1 MSTPS
6 SSPDHVRRVN
16 VMLSRLSQT
25 AWIAIRALSRN
36 KLRSGLTAL
45 GIIIGVASVIA
56 MVAVGNGA
64 RIRIQSQVAALGQ
77 NLLTIFAGSSRSG
90 GVNAGAGSASVITLA
105 DVQAIRREVMDVVA
119 LSPEVS
125 TPAQAIANGRNW
137 STSIVGESPDY
148 LIIRDWKLAAGRM
161 FTEREV
167 RAAARIALIGS
178 ETATEL
184 FGPLDPLGQTVRIK
198 NIPFVITGVL
208 MSKGAGMGGQNQ
220 DDRIIVPYTT
230 VMKRL
235 TGDRYLR
242 SVNVQIGS
250 AERMEAAQQQI
261 TSLLRQRHRLAADRS
276 DDFSIFNQK
285 EIADTASSITTVITL
300 LLGAIAGISL
310 LVGGIGIMN
319 IMLVSVTERTREIG
333 IRIAVGARASA
344 IKMQFLIE
352 AITLSIFGGSVGVI
366 AGIGT
371 SKLIS
376 FAGNFKPVVSGG
388 SILLAF
394 GVSVAIGIFFGFY
407 PATRAAALDPIDALR
422 YE

>member
-1 MSTPS
+1 
-6 SSPDHVRRVN
+6 
-16 VMLSRLSQT
+16 MLSRLSQT

-105 DVQAIRREVMDVVA
+105 DVQAIRREVTDVVA

-184 FGPLDPLGQTVRIK
+184 FGPLEPLGQTVRIK

-285 EIADTASSITTVITL
+285 EIADTASSITTVITV

-376 FAGNFKPVVSGG
+376 FTGNFKPVVSGG

>member
-105 DVQAIRREVMDVVA
+105 DVQAIGREVTDVVA

-184 FGPLDPLGQTVRIK
+184 FGPLEPLGQTVRIK

-285 EIADTASSITTVITL
+285 EIADTASSITTVITV

-376 FAGNFKPVVSGG
+376 FTGNFKPVVSGG